1 MVTPQSFT
9 QDLSYIIITPLR
21 NEITTVEATLRSIIN
36 QSRTPKYWLILD
48 DGSSDG
54 SPDVVM
60 NYSNKYS
67 WIKLERLSDRG
78 HDFVGQGVAE
88 VLNLGRRLIKDIPSD
103 YVAKVDADLDI
114 PSDYFEKLLTFME
127 QNRSVGICSGHPFT
141 FEKGRKILERHSDF
155 FPSGTARLYRR
166 SCLEEIGDFVKSV
179 GWDTVDILRM
189 RMRGYSTIVLHDMEY
204 NHMRRMGTRNGYK
217 DGMVRDGRNAYLTG
231 YTPFFFV
238 LRAFFNMRFRP
249 YLLRTF
255 CMLWGYFSAYIQGV
269 SRTVSDEEL
278 SFHVK
283 LQRRRLRFQ
292 SID

>member
-1 MVTPQSFT
+1 MTILNYV
-9 QDLSYIIITPLR
+9 IITPLR
-21 NEITTVEATLRSIIN
+21 NEILTLETTLRSVIN
-36 QSRTPKYWLILD
+36 QSRTPKYWFILD

-54 SPDVVM
+54 SSEVVM
-60 NYSNKYS
+60 NYCNKYP

-88 VLNLGRRLIKDIPSD
+88 LLNLGRRLIKDIPSE
-103 YVAKVDADLDI
+103 YLAKVDADLDL
-114 PSDYFEKLLTFME
+114 PPDYFEKLLNFME

-141 FEKGRKILERHSDF
+141 YEKGRKFLERHGDF

-166 SCLEEIGDFVKSV
+166 SYLEETGDFVKSV

-189 RMRGYSTIVLHDMEY
+189 RIRGYSTRVLHDMEY
-204 NHMRRMGTRNGYK
+204 HHMRRMGTRNGYI
-217 DGMVRDGRNAYLTG
+217 DGIIRDGRNAYLTG
-231 YTPFFFV
+231 YTPDFFI

-249 YLLRTF
+249 YMLRTF
-255 CMLWGYFSAYIQGV
+255 CMLWGFFSAYVQGLPRIV
-269 SRTVSDEEL
+269 SEEER